1 MVEAEFPKLLQEFQK
16 AAVDLN
22 LKSNG
27 INVTL
32 FQCELALVNAN
43 AGIEYWSRKELLSS
57 EPDTDEGGKRFRET
71 ARLGFAKVDGEW
83 HLAVQPVTKEW
94 YEEDIGDQGWQIAST
109 EKPMVLSQAS
119 RELRIAALEELPDFI
134 AKLTAKARQAI
145 KSIESA
151 QKLIG

>member
-1 MVEAEFPKLLQEFQK
+1 MVEAEFPKLLHEFQK

-27 INVTL
+27 INTTL

-57 EPDTDEGGKRFRET
+57 EPETDEDGKHFRE
-71 ARLGFAKVDGEW
+71 ADRLGFAKVDGEW
-83 HLAVQPVTKEW
+83 HLAVQHVTKEW
-94 YEEDIGDQGWQIAST
+94 YTDDTGDQGWEIAST
-109 EKPMVLSQAS
+109 EMPVVLSQAS
-119 RELRIAALEELPDFI
+119 RELRIAALEELPDLI
-134 AKLTAKARQAI
+134 AKLTAKALQAI

-151 QKLIG
+151 QKLLG